1 MLGGVGLGAEQRL
14 WSLGEAEPSSKV
26 ALSPH
31 GRALQ
36 SLCSVLQELEQRKE
50 QQKKIQAEI
59 KRIND
64 ESQRCKEEQLQKEKM
79 EDERVLEYQRQKMV
93 LS

>member
-1 MLGGVGLGAEQRL
+1 M
-14 WSLGEAEPSSKV
+14 
-26 ALSPH
+26 
-31 GRALQ
+31 
-36 SLCSVLQELEQRKE
+36 LQELEQRKE